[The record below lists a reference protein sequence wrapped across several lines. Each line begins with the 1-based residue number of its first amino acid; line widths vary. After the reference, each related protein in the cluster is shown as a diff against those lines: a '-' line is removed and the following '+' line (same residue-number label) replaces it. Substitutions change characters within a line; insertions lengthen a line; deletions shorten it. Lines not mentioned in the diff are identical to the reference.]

1 MSSQIAVMAGTWGVA
16 MGLAPLLQLRT
27 ILRRRS
33 SADVSVGY
41 LAVLLVGF
49 VLWLAYGISIGDTPL
64 IITNTVALSASTATF
79 VAVLAYRD
87 RAAPPA
93 DTDVTGR

>member
-16 MGLAPLLQLRT
+16 MGLAPILQLRT

-33 SADVSVGY
+33 SADVSIGY
-41 LAVLLVGF
+41 LAVLLAGF

-64 IITNTVALSASTATF
+64 IITNVVALSASTATF
-79 VAVLAYRD
+79 IAVLIYRD
-87 RAAPPA
+87 RPA
-93 DTDVTGR
+93 DPALATE